1 MVKTAPKNQNA
12 LNLFLNSYFSIFVLL
27 VVIIVFVLAYFFW
40 IRPKFIQTLGAIRAN
55 IEMQQQLYEAQQ
67 KKLISLKAVSELYKK
82 IDKED
87 LKKFNGVLSENYVK
101 ERLFGELEEIVY
113 TNGFLIDSIKLSRPD
128 EGEEEG
134 KGSSE
139 EIVTL
144 QKLSPNIGQI
154 NVNISI
160 STIDYPG
167 FKNLVKIMENNL
179 RLFDIIKLDFSPS
192 EGMANFTLATY
203 YYKKAP

>member
-1 MVKTAPKNQNA
+1 MVKTASKNQNA
-12 LNLFLNSYFSIFVLL
+12 LNLFLNSYFSIFVLFA
-27 VVIIVFVLAYFFW
+27 VVIVFVLAYFFW
-40 IRPKFIQTLGAIRAN
+40 LRPKFIQTLGAIRAN
-55 IEMQQQLYEAQQ
+55 VEMQQQLYEAQQ

-128 EGEEEG
+128 EGEEGERG
-134 KGSSE
+134 AAE
-139 EIVTL
+139 ETVTL
-144 QKLSPNIGQI
+144 QKLSPRIGQI

-160 STIDYPG
+160 STIDYTG

-179 RLFDIIKLDFSPS
+179 RLFDIVKLDFSPS